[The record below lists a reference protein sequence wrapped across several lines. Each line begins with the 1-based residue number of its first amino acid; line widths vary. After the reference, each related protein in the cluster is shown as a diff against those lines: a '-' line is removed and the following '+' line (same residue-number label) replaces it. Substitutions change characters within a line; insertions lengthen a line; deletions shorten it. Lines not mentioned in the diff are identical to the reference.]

1 MKHFT
6 SIQYCE
12 IPYWGVNACCKPYH
26 TDYSEFSDQKILI

>member
-12 IPYWGVNACCKPYH
+12 MPYWGVNACCKPYH
-26 TDYSEFSDQKILI
+26 TD